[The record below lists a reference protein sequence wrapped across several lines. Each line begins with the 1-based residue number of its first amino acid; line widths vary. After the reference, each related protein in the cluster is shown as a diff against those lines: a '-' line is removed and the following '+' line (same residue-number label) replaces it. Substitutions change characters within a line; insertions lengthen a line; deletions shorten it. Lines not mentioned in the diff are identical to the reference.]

1 MADKISILKA
11 DADSANAKGLDA
23 PKVAADATKVAA
35 DAPKVAADASKDLD
49 ANAAK
54 TECHRVE
61 KKDIPLVEEL
71 TDFYESPGLNTAS
84 QQLSP
89 GFNSASKQRWFEK
102 KRTIEVGLIKTS
114 ELDKRVTIYTE
125 AFDFSKKK
133 IQKGGV
139 QKGVGLQKGVDGEDL
154 GRGKRAK
161 KLTTKGAESDN
172 SALNAIL
179 PGERRAAAVLAARAK
194 EAALPKVPEKPP
206 RVKKVKVVQEEDS
219 NSVYNPN
226 DEEEEEDDEE
236 YEEYEDDLE
245 SVASEDRAE
254 ENKKADAA
262 KAKGLEKARAAKAAK
277 AASAKAAADAA
288 KAKGLEKVNVGVG
301 PEEST
306 SANASVG
313 PSEISRK
320 NASVGTSGPL
330 EANVKGSP
338 FNTRNAQEP
347 QLVQDHIV
355 GTVVE
360 FDKLYLGWT
369 TDDNEKS
376 MMRYF
381 FRFIFGTKKIKDL
394 TKLHN
399 KFRYAYTNFKPEEK
413 LPCNTEYLNNFKKS
427 LEYRLGILET
437 EMSYARDIG
446 IPEVSAFIDSKKG
459 LKFGLQTLLEVI
471 GEGGPCFTFTGEMHD
486 DAQDNSS
493 RLIGIFKEFVKKRKT
508 NPGEDEEDLRK
519 KLKEPWKY
527 PEYRWK
533 TTYRS
538 LIELLEWK
546 ADEKETETLR
556 KNLTEVTTN
565 YDGSVDEIARLKAI
579 INLLAT
585 FIVYKDKLDSFGK
598 SVGEFKELL
607 VNISFASDALRDLN
621 KLLSSEETSESNRR
635 IIEGLKKSVEDY
647 LKRFEEIAGE
657 NSSKGAS
664 GPSSTGPAPPVAHSG
679 GAYEKAEPYKRL
691 VGIIKKG
698 DTEDVPREVNKN
710 DIDMPQIM
718 LSALLL
724 NAQSKGQDV
733 KELVENANK
742 VLNEYQRSL
751 ILNIIEKL
759 VDLLLKQDYTQEGY
773 TFVPIEENY
782 DEITSLVDSYTSVFK
797 EDPELIDN
805 IAQIHKSSGKYKNIL
820 GDNPYLLCGNPPI
833 GDSTQ
838 LTIKDLEDDIYL
850 TGEERA
856 DIEEGGI
863 PLGGL
868 ILLYLVCMSS
878 KEDAENDS
886 EDDGLEDHEVPKGL
900 EEEDTSDED
909 TSDEDDAE
917 DTSDEEDNAPEEDKM
932 HLDAPEEAKMDLGEP
947 IKIN

>member
-11 DADSANAKGLDA
+11 NAKEAPKAVADESKELDA
-23 PKVAADATKVAA
+23 E
-35 DAPKVAADASKDLD
+35 APEI
-49 ANAAK
+49 
-54 TECHRVE
+54 ECHRVG
-61 KKDIPLVEEL
+61 KKDTPLVEEVG
-71 TDFYESPGLNTAS
+71 DFDI
-84 QQLSP
+84 SP

-114 ELDKRVTIYTE
+114 ELDKRITIYTE
-125 AFDFSKKK
+125 AFDFSKKR

-139 QKGVGLQKGVDGEDL
+139 QKGGDDEEL

-161 KLTTKGAESDN
+161 KLTTKGAETDN

-194 EAALPKVPEKPP
+194 EAALPKIPEKPT
-206 RVKKVKVVQEEDS
+206 RVKKVKVLQPEDS

-226 DEEEEEDDEE
+226 DEEDEYEEEE
-236 YEEYEDDLE
+236 YEEDDDDIE
-245 SVASEDRAE
+245 SVASEDRAA
-254 ENKKADAA
+254 ENKKTDGPKELKTPKALEKAAAKVKTDAA
-262 KAKGLEKARAAKAAK
+262 KTTKT
-277 AASAKAAADAA
+277 
-288 KAKGLEKVNVGVG
+288 KVNVGVG
-301 PEEST
+301 SDEST
-306 SANASVG
+306 RANASVG

-320 NASVGTSGPL
+320 NASVGPSGSS
-330 EANVKGSP
+330 EANIKGSP
-338 FNTRNAQEP
+338 FNTRNAEEP
-347 QLVQDHIV
+347 KLVEDHIV

-369 TDDNEKS
+369 TDDNEKN

-399 KFRYAYTNFKPEEK
+399 KFRYAYTNFNPEEK

-437 EMSYARDIG
+437 EMSYSRDIG
-446 IPEVSAFIDSKKG
+446 IPEASAFIDYKKA

-471 GEGGPCFTFTGEMHD
+471 EEGGPCFTFTGEMYD
-486 DAQDNSS
+486 DKQDNSS

-527 PEYRWK
+527 PEYNWR
-533 TTYRS
+533 TTYDS
-538 LIELLEWK
+538 LIDLLKWK

-556 KNLTEVTTN
+556 KNLAEVTTN
-565 YDGSVDEIARLKAI
+565 YDGSADEIAKLKAI

-598 SVGEFKELL
+598 SVDEFKELL
-607 VNISFASDALRDLN
+607 VNISFASSALIDLN

-657 NSSKGAS
+657 TSMSSGTPPPGESPGAS
-664 GPSSTGPAPPVAHSG
+664 PVAHSG
-679 GAYEKAEPYKRL
+679 GAYETPKPYERL
-691 VGIIKKG
+691 VGIIKDNAIGLEKKL
-698 DTEDVPREVNKN
+698 VNNNSN

-724 NAQSKGQDV
+724 KAQSKGQDV

-742 VLNEYQRSL
+742 VLDEYQRPL

-759 VDLLLKQDYTQEGY
+759 IDLLLKQDYKQEGY

-797 EDPELIDN
+797 EDPELLEN
-805 IAQIHKSSGKYKNIL
+805 IAQIHKKTKKYNNIL
-820 GDNPYLLCGNPPI
+820 GNNPYLLCGNPPI
-833 GDSTQ
+833 SDSTPFVV
-838 LTIKDLEDDIYL
+838 KDLEDAIYL

-868 ILLYLVCMSS
+868 ILLYLVCLGHSH
-878 KEDAENDS
+878 DS
-886 EDDGLEDHEVPKGL
+886 EEDE
-900 EEEDTSDED
+900 EEEDDIEETSDED
-909 TSDEDDAE
+909 APE
-917 DTSDEEDNAPEEDKM
+917 DEEDVPEELPEEHAPEEEM
-932 HLDAPEEAKMDLGEP
+932 QLGLPEDPRANP

>member
-1 MADKISILKA
+1 MADKISILKDDA
-11 DADSANAKGLDA
+11 DAEKANAKGVET
-23 PKVAADATKVAA
+23 PKVEANSSADDTKT
-35 DAPKVAADASKDLD
+35 D
-49 ANAAK
+49 
-54 TECHRVE
+54 CHRVE
-61 KKDIPLVEEL
+61 KKDTPLVEEVG
-71 TDFYESPGLNTAS
+71 DYDI
-84 QQLSP
+84 SP
-89 GFNSASKQRWFEK
+89 GFNTESKQRWFEK

-114 ELDKRVTIYTE
+114 ELDKRITIYTE

-133 IQKGGV
+133 IQKGAGF
-139 QKGVGLQKGVDGEDL
+139 QKGG
-154 GRGKRAK
+154 GRGERAI
-161 KLTTKGAESDN
+161 KLTSRAAGSSN
-172 SALNAIL
+172 STLKTMFS
-179 PGERRAAAVLAARAK
+179 PGERRRVEVLAARAK
-194 EAALPKVPEKPP
+194 ETAEEAAAKADAA
-206 RVKKVKVVQEEDS
+206 KKVQENPATGKRVNVPQEEEYS
-219 NSVYNPN
+219 NNNSEYDPN
-226 DEEEEEDDEE
+226 DEEDDADEEEWL
-236 YEEYEDDLE
+236 EDNVE
-245 SVASEDRAE
+245 SVDSEDRAE
-254 ENKKADAA
+254 HAEDA
-262 KAKGLEKARAAKAAK
+262 KLEAARERPATAKAAGPK
-277 AASAKAAADAA
+277 V
-288 KAKGLEKVNVGVG
+288 LEKVLKKVNAGVG
-301 PEEST
+301 PEEAT
-306 SANASVG
+306 RANVSVG

-320 NASVGTSGPL
+320 NASVGPS
-330 EANVKGSP
+330 EANIKGSP
-338 FNTRNAQEP
+338 FNTSNSQEP
-347 QLVQDHIV
+347 KLVEDHIV

-369 TDDNEKS
+369 TDDNEKN

-446 IPEVSAFIDSKKG
+446 IPEVSVYIESKKA

-486 DAQDNSS
+486 DKEDNSS
-493 RLIGIFKEFVKKRKT
+493 RLIGIFREFVKKRKT

-527 PEYRWK
+527 PVYNWRK
-533 TTYRS
+533 TYDS
-538 LIELLEWK
+538 LIGLLKWK

-565 YDGSVDEIARLKAI
+565 YDGSADEIAKLKAI

-598 SVGEFKELL
+598 SVDEFKELL
-607 VNISFASDALRDLN
+607 VNISFASSALIDLN
-621 KLLSSEETSESNRR
+621 KLLSSEEISERNRR

-657 NSSKGAS
+657 NSSPK
-664 GPSSTGPAPPVAHSG
+664 GPSSTSPSGASSGPGAHSG
-679 GAYEKAEPYKRL
+679 GAYEKPINNPYQRL
-691 VGIIKKG
+691 VGIIKDEDS
-698 DTEDVPREVNKN
+698 DTSKEDVPIEVNKN

-724 NAQSKGQDV
+724 KAQSKGQDV
-733 KELVENANK
+733 NELVENANK
-742 VLNEYQRSL
+742 VLNEYQRPL

-759 VDLLLKQDYTQEGY
+759 IDLLLEQDYKEEAY

-782 DEITSLVDSYTSVFK
+782 DEITSLVESYTSVFK
-797 EDPELIDN
+797 EDPELIEN
-805 IAQIHKSSGKYKNIL
+805 IAQIHKSSGKYINIL

-838 LTIKDLEDDIYL
+838 LIVKDLEDEIFL

-863 PLGGL
+863 PISGI

-878 KEDAENDS
+878 S
-886 EDDGLEDHEVPKGL
+886 
-900 EEEDTSDED
+900 
-909 TSDEDDAE
+909 SDEDDAPTGLVDDVSLGE
-917 DTSDEEDNAPEEDKM
+917 AKGELEEDDSVEEAQEVQEAQEAQEAQEEDKM
-932 HLDAPEEAKMDLGEP
+932 QLGEAAL
-947 IKIN
+947 IK

>member
-11 DADSANAKGLDA
+11 DAAK
-23 PKVAADATKVAA
+23 
-35 DAPKVAADASKDLD
+35 PKVAADASKDLD
-49 ANAAK
+49 TNAPK

-61 KKDIPLVEEL
+61 KKYTPLVEEVS
-71 TDFYESPGLNTAS
+71 DYDI
-84 QQLSP
+84 SP

-114 ELDKRVTIYTE
+114 ELDKRITIYTE

-133 IQKGGV
+133 IQKGAGF
-139 QKGVGLQKGVDGEDL
+139 QKGAGLQKGGDDEEL

-161 KLTTKGAESDN
+161 KLTPMAAESKN
-172 SALNAIL
+172 STLKTIFS
-179 PGERRAAAVLAARAK
+179 PGERRGAEVLAARAK

-206 RVKKVKVVQEEDS
+206 RAKKVKVLQPEDS

-226 DEEEEEDDEE
+226 DEDEDEDEE
-236 YEEYEDDLE
+236 YDEDDDDLE
-245 SVASEDRAE
+245 SVTSEDRAA
-254 ENKKADAA
+254 ENKKEAA
-262 KAKGLEKARAAKAAK
+262 RERAAKARAAKAAK
-277 AASAKAAADAA
+277 AADADAP
-288 KAKGLEKVNVGVG
+288 KGLVKVNAGVG
-301 PEEST
+301 PEEAT
-306 SANASVG
+306 RANASVG
-313 PSEISRK
+313 PSETSTK
-320 NASVGTSGPL
+320 NASVGTS
-330 EANVKGSP
+330 EANIKGSP
-338 FNTRNAQEP
+338 FNTSNAKEP
-347 QLVQDHIV
+347 KLVEDHIV

-369 TDDNEKS
+369 TDDNEKN

-471 GEGGPCFTFTGEMHD
+471 GEGGPCFTFTGERYD
-486 DAQDNSS
+486 EAQDNSS
-493 RLIGIFKEFVKKRKT
+493 RLIGIFREFVKKRKT
-508 NPGEDEEDLRK
+508 SPGEDEEDLRK

-527 PEYRWK
+527 PEYNWRK
-533 TTYRS
+533 TYDS
-538 LIELLEWK
+538 LIGLLKWK
-546 ADEKETETLR
+546 ADEEETESLR
-556 KNLTEVTTN
+556 KNLTEVTTK
-565 YDGSVDEIARLKAI
+565 YDGSADEIAKLKAI

-598 SVGEFKELL
+598 SVDEFKELL
-607 VNISFASDALRDLN
+607 VNISFASSALIDLN
-621 KLLSSEETSESNRR
+621 KLLSSEETSDSNRR

-647 LKRFEEIAGE
+647 LKRFEEIADENASNGE
-657 NSSKGAS
+657 SPT
-664 GPSSTGPAPPVAHSG
+664 GPSSTGPSSTSPPGASPSGASSASPSGASPTGAHSG
-679 GAYEKAEPYKRL
+679 GAYEKPEPYERL
-691 VGIIKKG
+691 VGIIKKEG
-698 DTEDVPREVNKN
+698 SDASKEDVPREVNKN

-724 NAQSKGQDV
+724 KAQSKGQDV

-759 VDLLLKQDYTQEGY
+759 VDLLLKQDYKQEGY
-773 TFVPIEENY
+773 TFVRIEENY

-805 IAQIHKSSGKYKNIL
+805 IAQIHKSSGKYTNIL
-820 GDNPYLLCGNPPI
+820 GDNPYLLCGNPPM

-838 LTIKDLEDDIYL
+838 LTVKDLEDDIYL
-850 TGEERA
+850 TAEERA

-878 KEDAENDS
+878 SSEEDDAPTGLVDNDYTSSDEDAVS
-886 EDDGLEDHEVPKGL
+886 
-900 EEEDTSDED
+900 EEEDATLGEAQ
-909 TSDEDDAE
+909 DD
-917 DTSDEEDNAPEEDKM
+917 SVEEVQEAQEEDKM
-932 HLDAPEEAKMDLGEP
+932 QLGEAAL
-947 IKIN
+947 IK

>member
-11 DADSANAKGLDA
+11 DA
-23 PKVAADATKVAA
+23 VAV
-35 DAPKVAADASKDLD
+35 ASKNLD
-49 ANAAK
+49 VKAP
-54 TECHRVE
+54 TTDCHRVE
-61 KKDIPLVEEL
+61 KKDTPLVEEV
-71 TDFYESPGLNTAS
+71 TDYDI
-84 QQLSP
+84 SP

-125 AFDFSKKK
+125 AFDFSKKRIQK
-133 IQKGGV
+133 GVDIQKGG
-139 QKGVGLQKGVDGEDL
+139 DDEEL

-161 KLTTKGAESDN
+161 KLTTKGVETDN
-172 SALNAIL
+172 STLNAIL
-179 PGERRAAAVLAARAK
+179 PGPRRAAAVLAARAE
-194 EAALPKVPEKPP
+194 EAAAKANAAAKKVPEKGLQ
-206 RVKKVKVVQEEDS
+206 KQLEES
-219 NSVYNPN
+219 NNNSEYHPNEDEDYNV
-226 DEEEEEDDEE
+226 
-236 YEEYEDDLE
+236 E
-245 SVASEDRAE
+245 SVDSEDRAE
-254 ENKKADAA
+254 ENDAEDA
-262 KAKGLEKARAAKAAK
+262 RLEAARERAAKARAAKAAK
-277 AASAKAAADAA
+277 AEAASAKAKAEADAS
-288 KAKGLEKVNVGVG
+288 KGLEKGLEKVNVGVG
-301 PEEST
+301 SDEST
-306 SANASVG
+306 TANASVG
-313 PSEISRK
+313 PSETSTK
-320 NASVGTSGPL
+320 NVSVGTS
-330 EANVKGSP
+330 EANIKGIP
-338 FNTRNAQEP
+338 FNTRNAEEP
-347 QLVQDHIV
+347 KLVEDHIV

-369 TDDNEKS
+369 TDDNEKN

-437 EMSYARDIG
+437 EMSYSRDIG
-446 IPEVSAFIDSKKG
+446 IPEVSVYIESKKA

-486 DAQDNSS
+486 EAQDNSS
-493 RLIGIFKEFVKKRKT
+493 RLIGIFREFVKKRKT

-527 PEYRWK
+527 PVYNWRK
-533 TTYRS
+533 TYDS
-538 LIELLEWK
+538 LIGLLKWK
-546 ADEKETETLR
+546 ADEKETESLR

-565 YDGSVDEIARLKAI
+565 YDGSADEIAKLKAI
-579 INLLAT
+579 IKLLAT

-598 SVGEFKELL
+598 SVDEFKELL
-607 VNISFASDALRDLN
+607 VNISFATGALTDLN
-621 KLLSSEETSESNRR
+621 KLLSSEETSERNRR
-635 IIEGLKKSVEDY
+635 IIEDLKKSVEDY

-657 NSSKGAS
+657 NSSGKGAAPNGAASSASPS
-664 GPSSTGPAPPVAHSG
+664 GVSSGASPKGAHSG
-679 GAYEKAEPYKRL
+679 GAYEKPINNPYQRL
-691 VGIIKKG
+691 VGIIKDEDS
-698 DTEDVPREVNKN
+698 DTSKEDVPSEVNKN

-724 NAQSKGQDV
+724 KAQSKGQDV
-733 KELVENANK
+733 NELVENANK
-742 VLNEYQRSL
+742 VLNEYQRPL

-759 VDLLLKQDYTQEGY
+759 IDLLLKQDYKEEGY

-797 EDPELIDN
+797 EDPELIEN
-805 IAQIHKSSGKYKNIL
+805 IAQIHKSSGKYENIL
-820 GDNPYLLCGNPPI
+820 GVNPYLLCGNPPM

-838 LTIKDLEDDIYL
+838 LIVKDLEDDIYL

-863 PLGGL
+863 PISGL

-878 KEDAENDS
+878 
-886 EDDGLEDHEVPKGL
+886 P
-900 EEEDTSDED
+900 SDED
-909 TSDEDDAE
+909 VPLGEAEGDQEEDDSPLGEAE
-917 DTSDEEDNAPEEDKM
+917 GYQEEDDSPLGEAQDDSVEEVQEAQEEDKM
-932 HLDAPEEAKMDLGEP
+932 QLGDAPKGLGATL
-947 IKIN
+947 IK